1 MVTSNH
7 DSPIIGGSHEP
18 ALQRLSERSARHER
32 RAGRWTSAWYAILIA
47 GVIMMFLAAQ
57 GESNQVSK
65 VVETERLIL
74 RDGEGRIRGEF
85 STGRDRSPT
94 LWLFDQEGV
103 RRAELSLLPNGAPGL
118 RLFDEREAIR
128 VDISLLEGQPT
139 MSVRD
144 KAGTDR
150 AKLVVTHDGEP
161 YFQLRD
167 TTGNVIWSTPAH
179 RLEVID

>member
-1 MVTSNH
+1 MATSNH
-7 DSPIIGGSHEP
+7 DIPVIDSHKLT
-18 ALQRLSERSARHER
+18 LQRLSEQLARHER
-32 RAGRWTSAWYAILIA
+32 GVGRWTLAWCTILVV
-47 GVIMMFLAAQ
+47 GVMMFLAAQ

-65 VVETERLIL
+65 VVETEQLIL
-74 RDGEGRIRGEF
+74 RDGEGRLRGEF

-118 RLFDEREAIR
+118 RLFDERETIR

-144 KAGTDR
+144 KTGKDR
-150 AKLVVTHDGEP
+150 VKLVVTYDGEP
-161 YFQLRD
+161 YFQLSD
-167 TTGNVIWSTPAH
+167 ATGNVIWSTPGH
-179 RLEVID
+179 RLEVIN